1 MGAKGIYTSTEFS
14 YDVLLHHSTLWKS
27 CSTPPYTKNDT
38 KNNSLQMT
46 LIFDPY
52 VILIGHGKRFHPR

>member
-14 YDVLLHHSTLWKS
+14 YEVLLHHSTLWKS

-52 VILIGHGKRFHPR
+52 MSF